1 MKKMQQNIELLTA
14 SLFVILVD
22 TSVFP
27 QIPSSLL
34 DNGLVQIKKG
44 TIAWCCSRLGGSKVS
59 VFPGFLTFRMWWLW
73 CTYSQSRKPE
83 IQGKS
88 TCCYATK
95 RWSCPCPYHEGL
107 KGD

>member
-34 DNGLVQIKKG
+34 DNETIKKG
-44 TIAWCCSRLGGSKVS
+44 TIAWCCSRLGGVK
-59 VFPGFLTFRMWWLW
+59 
-73 CTYSQSRKPE
+73 
-83 IQGKS
+83 
-88 TCCYATK
+88 
-95 RWSCPCPYHEGL
+95 GL
-107 KGD
+107 SIPRFSYF